1 LVLSAGTAAYAAAGD
16 VDMSYGLGTG
26 GSRPNFG
33 FNESVGGVALQ
44 PDGKIVVGATQYSET
59 PVLDGR
65 LVVVRF
71 LNPQGT
77 LDPSFG
83 GSNGQTIPFPGRIDL
98 GGALVVQPDGAI
110 VVAAADGT
118 VPHQDMFVT
127 RLTAAD
133 GSIDLGYGLGSGASA
148 VNLGFN
154 ESGNAIALA
163 PDGKIVVGGSGS
175 LADGRDQLLVARLL
189 NPQGTID
196 PSYGLATGASRPALA
211 GQQEGRAVAVQ
222 PDGRILIAGI
232 TSPTQSV
239 RHFIVAR
246 FLNPEGTNDASFGQG
261 TSVATV
267 DFGGFDT
274 LSGMVLQPDGKI
286 ILAGST
292 DARGG
297 SDVAVARLN
306 TDGSLD
312 ETFGQDGKAIIDL
325 GGSDNGLA
333 VALQPDGKIIVA
345 GGTLFGAALDFGVTR
360 LQQNGSVD
368 TTFGKGGKSIVDFGQ
383 NEIATAIALQ
393 PDGKII
399 LAGNSTDAMGHT
411 NMLVVRLLGDPPA
424 ATAAGGTGGQ
434 PASGSTGSTTA
445 GSSTTGST
453 GASNTQAGAGASS
466 ATLAA
471 SKLKLSPSTFS
482 ARSSGDTLVAA
493 GKRGAALSFTLNLA
507 GRVDLTMQK
516 ATAGRKVKHR
526 GKTLC
531 DRLTG
536 GNRGRPSCVHLVRL
550 AGGFSVA
557 GVAGAHTYTFTG
569 RLNGHK
575 LAPGRYLLTV
585 TPVGAKHGAPLSVPF
600 TIAR

>member
-1 LVLSAGTAAYAAAGD
+1 VLSAGTAAYAAAGD
-16 VDMSYGLGTG
+16 LDTSYGLGTG

-33 FNESVGGVALQ
+33 FNESVSGVALQ
-44 PDGKIVVGATQYSET
+44 PDGKIVVGASQYTNAPS
-59 PVLDGR
+59 LDGK

-83 GSNGQTIPFPGRIDL
+83 GSNGQAIPFPGRI
-98 GGALVVQPDGAI
+98 GSNGALVVQSDGAI
-110 VVAAADGT
+110 VVAGT
-118 VPHQDMFVT
+118 NGMAPNQDMFVT

-133 GSIDLGYGLGSGASA
+133 GSVDLGYGLGSGASV
-148 VNLGFN
+148 VNLGFS
-154 ESGNAIALA
+154 ESGHAIALA
-163 PDGKIVVGGSGS
+163 PDGKIVVGGTGT

-196 PSYGLATGASRPALA
+196 PSYGLTTGASRPALA
-211 GQQEGRAVAVQ
+211 GQQDGRAVAVQ

-232 TSPTQSV
+232 TSPTQDV
-239 RHFIVAR
+239 RDFIVAR

-312 ETFGQDGKAIIDL
+312 DTFGQHGKAIIDL

-345 GGTLFGAALDFGVTR
+345 GGTLFGAAQDFGVTR

-368 TTFGKGGKSIVDFGQ
+368 TTFGKGGKSVIDFGQ
-383 NEIATAIALQ
+383 SELATAIALQ

-399 LAGNSTDAMGHT
+399 LAGNSTDAMGQS

-434 PASGSTGSTTA
+434 TASGSTTA

-453 GASNTQAGAGASS
+453 GASNPQAGSAGGASS
-466 ATLAA
+466 AILAA
-471 SKLKLSPSTFS
+471 SKLRLSPSMFS
-482 ARSSGDTLVAA
+482 ARSSGTTLIAA

-507 GRVDLTMQK
+507 GRVDLTVQK
-516 ATAGRKVKHR
+516 AAAGRKVKHR

-531 DRLTG
+531 DRLTS
-536 GNRGRPSCVHLVRL
+536 GNRGRPSCVHLVKL
-550 AGGFSVA
+550 AGGYSVA

-575 LAPGRYLLTV
+575 LAPGRYLLIV
-585 TPVGAKHGAPLSVPF
+585 TPVGAKHGPPLSAPF
-600 TIAR
+600 TIAG